1 MWFAAGTLIPV
12 FRRRTPS
19 EPEAPEQPASPA
31 MPLSEQSKGTPSK
44 GRPTPKRS
52 EAEKRRR
59 QPITAPK
66 SRKEAYRRQR
76 ERTSQDRAKA
86 RAGLARGED
95 KYLPKRD
102 QGPVRRLARDYV
114 DARRTLGSYLMWVL
128 LASLLLNV
136 VPIVLFRLISFFI
149 PPLLLIIVLV
159 EGVLISRRVTGLAAE
174 RFPDEERR
182 GVGFYASMRAMQIR
196 RWRIPQP
203 QVKIGDRID
212 R

>member
-1 MWFAAGTLIPV
+1 V

-19 EPEAPEQPASPA
+19 EPEAPEQPAAPA
-31 MPLSEQSKGTPSK
+31 TPQSDPGKGTPSK

-52 EAEKRRR
+52 EAERRRR

-76 ERTSQDRAKA
+76 ERLAQDRAKA
-86 RAGLARGED
+86 RAGMARGED
-95 KYLPKRD
+95 KYLPRRD
-102 QGPVRRLARDYV
+102 QGPVRRMARDYV
-114 DARRTLGSYLMWVL
+114 DSRRTLGSYLMWVL
-128 LASLLLNV
+128 LASLMLNV
-136 VPIVLFRLISFFI
+136 LPIVLFRLISVFI

-159 EGVLISRRVTGLAAE
+159 EGVVISRRVTRLAAE

-182 GVGFYASMRAMQIR
+182 GVGFYAAMRAMQIR
-196 RWRIPQP
+196 RWRIPKP

-212 R
+212 L

>member
-1 MWFAAGTLIPV
+1 M

-19 EPEAPEQPASPA
+19 EPAGPDQLATPGQPQSD
-31 MPLSEQSKGTPSK
+31 QSKGTPSK

-76 ERTSQDRAKA
+76 ERVAQDRAKA
-86 RAGLARGED
+86 RAGLARGDD

-102 QGPVRRLARDYV
+102 RGPVRRLARDYV
-114 DARRTLGSYLMWVL
+114 DARRTLGSYLMWIL
-128 LASLLLNV
+128 LASLMLNV

-149 PPLLLIIVLV
+149 PPLLLVIVLV
-159 EGVLISRRVTGLAAE
+159 EGVVISRKVGRLAAE
-174 RFPDEERR
+174 RYPDEDRR
-182 GVGFYASMRAMQIR
+182 GVGFYAAMRAMQIR

-203 QVKIGDRID
+203 QVKVGDQIGE
-212 R
+212 